1 MDVFEWIAS
10 LLLPAIQLLTGGLM
24 RYRPSPERNLWY
36 GYRTRR
42 SMATPQAW
50 ALAQRLCGAA
60 WLRWGTVTALLILLS
75 LLLLPLPPAALT
87 MVHLLAGLVSL
98 FAPIP
103 RVERALEEHASSGW
117 DDPAGSEPRC
127 PDPTKEDNQ
136 P

>member
-10 LLLPAIQLLTGGLM
+10 LLLPALQLLTGGLM
-24 RYRPSPERNLWY
+24 RYRPSGERNLWY

-75 LLLLPLPPAALT
+75 LLFVPLPPAALT

-103 RVERALEEHASSGW
+103 RVERALERNLSAGVT
-117 DDPAGSEPRC
+117 DPADTAR
-127 PDPTKEDNQ
+127 
-136 P
+136 